1 MRPSLPAASKPTG
14 TLLGR
19 EAGGRRKDPAPGK
32 LPRRSLSWGCCAA
45 LKGARGFLDR
55 PRDRQTAN
63 SPSAPGVLPLRV
75 PARGPPAPGPGRS
88 RSPCARAPGA
98 PARCSRLRLG
108 LWLPRSR
115 AERGPTGTVG
125 TAGGGAARGPD
136 HPGGGRPWPAR
147 SARLGPAPPP
157 SAPSRPAP
165 PPPRSARAARLAAL
179 GGRGRGAEQGACLR
193 GRSAPPLGPLRPRP
207 SEARPVAVF
216 PLVGPL
222 SLPHLQRCAL
232 PTPAPRRPAAP
243 GVPGPRRRPSQP
255 SGVGPHSRHRL

>member
-45 LKGARGFLDR
+45 LKGARGLLDR

-147 SARLGPAPPP
+147 SARLGPARPRRPPLP
-157 SAPSRPAP
+157 PAP
-165 PPPRSARAARLAAL
+165 RHRRRARLAPLGWLRSAAGG
-179 GGRGRGAEQGACLR
+179 GGRSRAHA
-193 GRSAPPLGPLRPRP
+193 SAG
-207 SEARPVAVF
+207 
-216 PLVGPL
+216 
-222 SLPHLQRCAL
+222 
-232 PTPAPRRPAAP
+232 APRRP
-243 GVPGPRRRPSQP
+243 
-255 SGVGPHSRHRL
+255 